1 MGLISRASAAWEA
14 LWGGRALPVE
24 RAELVDLP
32 LRRAANVSRGTAFQ
46 VLPSIA
52 TRKHARAGSW
62 DLLEAYNDIPA
73 LRTCVDL
80 LAPAAA
86 RIAYE
91 FYKVR
96 KPAERRH
103 FERLV
108 RHVGAE
114 KERLRRAMVD
124 AGDLEAVPDHPAA
137 LFLRRGVEVPMLGYP
152 LLTSFEA
159 RTLLYK
165 YDLLVGEG
173 FEIIERRGVGAG
185 RSKRG
190 VPWGRLTIVPTDVH
204 ALPTAREPYYVIR
217 DADGAEQN
225 VPAED
230 VLYRRQVNPRDP
242 YGRGTGPAHAL
253 DSELE
258 IDRLQTDHMADAWGS
273 GTIPPVLVV
282 GDFGRS
288 GAPGVGP
295 FGLTDGETGVKT
307 ARMLQEWQQAVD
319 RNRPYFLDGADADGK
334 PNITVHDLS
343 RSMQQ
348 MEAQASRSATWS
360 NIAQVIGR
368 IPPELRGI
376 TGNSNRAT
384 AQAGWYLL
392 QTGVLLSWA
401 EQEASFIRDRIL
413 PEWEGESLEVD
424 FISPVD
430 RDFEA
435 ELRVMQARPQA
446 FMIDEFRK
454 RAGEEELPDDKGQ
467 VFVWSP
473 ADVPVKDPSQDPFA
487 GAGQAPASKKPE
499 GPGGEQEAKGEDDS
513 SDGSGGAVGDEL
525 EESGGTTA
533 KAAHGSALV
542 PGEHEARPVRI
553 AAVERNP
560 LPGVPAASE
569 HDRALGRGALEVP
582 QRENLGAPGEESV
595 GRQGA
600 PVDGEHALVPVPGQD
615 QLDPEAALRGT
626 ASEGL
631 GKAAH
636 LIRVPEEAGAGV
648 RAPGNGGE
656 GRAEGAVVEVADDS
670 GLDHVRAGQAG
681 EAQVKSLHS
690 ASLVPTPA
698 EVNRAASYVTLDR
711 IAAAMEPRLRDLL
724 LGVLDRARSR
734 VSEGLLVQAIE
745 DGNEQRVIQLLRGE
759 ELARDLRRAQGLLGE
774 VFKAAGIAAS
784 ESLAGQL
791 GREVVFSGAS
801 TRALSWAPQRS
812 EDLAAWVRQ
821 SIEETGRNVLD
832 HGRELAWGA
841 AATAGAVMLTYGLA
855 SYLIEGR
862 KAGPAFAVLS
872 HREALEAAGET
883 AEVARAAAESYRS
896 EMVAQRAALF
906 GGDQSYSAAQAGQ
919 HESWRQAKDK
929 GLLPETVKRYW
940 VTRDDRRVC
949 PICDGLHGQKRGLD
963 EPFTSAADG
972 QSYTNAGPYD
982 GPHDGCRCAL
992 LIVGLRGWNS

>member
-1 MGLISRASAAWEA
+1 MSLISRASAAWEA
-14 LWGGRALPVE
+14 LWGGRALPAE

-32 LRRAANVSRGTAFQ
+32 LRRAGNVSRGTAFQ

-217 DADGAEQN
+217 DADGVEQN

-473 ADVPVKDPSQDPFA
+473 ADVPVKDPSRDPFA
-487 GAGQAPASKKPE
+487 GAGQTPLAPTEEADPSQEE
-499 GPGGEQEAKGEDDS
+499 GEPS
-513 SDGSGGAVGDEL
+513 GSGAPGEGDAGE
-525 EESGGTTA
+525 
-533 KAAHGSALV
+533 KAEQADDDVPGDIDRAHGSA
-542 PGEHEARPVRI
+542 
-553 AAVERNP
+553 
-560 LPGVPAASE
+560 
-569 HDRALGRGALEVP
+569 
-582 QRENLGAPGEESV
+582 
-595 GRQGA
+595 
-600 PVDGEHALVPVPGQD
+600 PVPGQD
-615 QLDPEAALRGT
+615 QLDAEAALRGT

-636 LIRVPEEAGAGV
+636 LIRVPEETGAGV
-648 RAPGNGGE
+648 RALGNGGE
-656 GRAEGAVVEVADDS
+656 GRAEGAVVESLNGAALAERVGANEDS
-670 GLDHVRAGQAG
+670 ILSTFVHAG
-681 EAQVKSLHS
+681 
-690 ASLVPTPA
+690 SLVPMPS
-698 EVNRAASYVTLDR
+698 EVNRAGSYVTLDR

-745 DGNEQRVIQLLRGE
+745 DGNEQRVIQLLGGK

-841 AATAGAVMLTYGLA
+841 AATAGAVMLTHGLA

-872 HREALEAAGET
+872 HREALEAAGEA

-896 EMVAQRAALF
+896 EMVAQRAVLF

-919 HESWRQAKDK
+919 GESWRQAKDK

-963 EPFTSAADG
+963 EPFTSPADG
-972 QSYTNAGPYD
+972 MNYTNAGPYD

-992 LIVGLRGWNS
+992 LIVGLRGGNS